1 MRIQLD
7 LISKWGPE
15 WMKDII
21 VRLILGH
28 VLLNSTY
35 RHILMMKSAQINK
48 YGSSEVIEINQ
59 STPEPSV
66 SLGKVLV
73 DIKAA
78 GVNPVDWKISE
89 GHMQQLVSLQFPST
103 LGVDFSGVIKQIG
116 EGISPS
122 DFKQG
127 DEVYGQ
133 AGVIN
138 GGSGAFAEMALA
150 NTESIANKPKRLSHA
165 EAAGLPLVGVSAWQ
179 ALVENIGLSKG
190 QKILIHGGAGGI
202 GSIAIQLAKYLGADV
217 ATTVSINDK
226 QFVQELGAD
235 QVIDYKTQTFEDLL
249 HDYDAVFD
257 TVGDETYRRSFKVI
271 KKGGVIVS
279 MLDQPDSELMN
290 QYGVKAIFQ
299 FTQADRER
307 LTKLAQWVDE
317 NNIRVNVEKT
327 FLLDEAGDALDYQK
341 DVHPRGKVVLAM

>member
-1 MRIQLD
+1 
-7 LISKWGPE
+7 
-15 WMKDII
+15 
-21 VRLILGH
+21 
-28 VLLNSTY
+28 
-35 RHILMMKSAQINK
+35 MKSAQINK

-59 STPEPSV
+59 STSEPTV
-66 SLGKVLV
+66 SSGKVLV
-73 DIKAA
+73 TIKAA
-78 GVNPVDWKISE
+78 GVNPADWKIRE
-89 GHMQQLVSLQFPST
+89 GGLQQLVSLQFPST
-103 LGVDFSGVIKQIG
+103 LGIDFSGVIKQVG
-116 EGISPS
+116 EGVSPS

-307 LTKLAQWVDE
+307 LTKLTQWVDE

>member
-1 MRIQLD
+1 
-7 LISKWGPE
+7 
-15 WMKDII
+15 
-21 VRLILGH
+21 
-28 VLLNSTY
+28 
-35 RHILMMKSAQINK
+35 MKSAQINK

-59 STPEPSV
+59 STSEPTV
-66 SLGKVLV
+66 SSGKVLV
-73 DIKAA
+73 IIKAA
-78 GVNPVDWKISE
+78 GINPADWKIRE
-89 GHMQQLVSLQFPST
+89 GGLQQLVSLQFPST
-103 LGVDFSGVIKQIG
+103 LGIDFSGVIKQVG
-116 EGISPS
+116 EGVSPS

-165 EAAGLPLVGVSAWQ
+165 EAAGLPLVGVSAWK

-307 LTKLAQWVDE
+307 LTKLTQWVDE